1 MKFCDE
7 CGSMMKSEDVDGG
20 EMWVCSE
27 GHRKPRDED
36 ASYVL
41 TEGQE
46 ATEII
51 ETTSEGDSSLPTTDA
66 HCPEC
71 GNDEAYWYMQQ
82 IRAADESETR
92 FFVCTECEHKWR
104 EDDH

>member
-7 CGSMMKSEDVDGG
+7 CGSMMHTEGDVWVCRSCGHEQLRDEVEERAMVTTQGQEKSEIVDI
-20 EMWVCSE
+20 S
-27 GHRKPRDED
+27 DAED
-36 ASYVL
+36 R
-41 TEGQE
+41 G
-46 ATEII
+46 
-51 ETTSEGDSSLPTTDA
+51 LPTTKTN
-66 HCPEC
+66 CPEC
-71 GNDEAYWYMQQ
+71 GNDRAYYYMQQ